1 MEHSQSPTGLGTA
14 LVTPFHADG
23 SLDLAALQ
31 ALVHWQI
38 ESGVQLL
45 VPCGSTGEA
54 STLSQDETHTVVRTV
69 VEAAQGRVPVFAG
82 CTHNATAEAVRRATS
97 LAAID
102 GLTGILSAN
111 PYYSK
116 PNQRGQ
122 YLHFRAIA
130 EAIGKPLLLYNI
142 PGRTAANLMPETVLR
157 LAEIPDIVG
166 VKESS
171 GNLQQIG
178 EIIAHA
184 PAHFSVLAG
193 DDALALPVIAAGGAG
208 LVSVLSNVL
217 PVETARMI
225 RAAVSG
231 DLPTAEALE
240 SKLRELTSTLFSEP
254 NPAPVKAALQLL
266 TSISSDALRLPMVQV
281 EDATRERLRTLLAA
295 ATQPAK
301 GTI

>member
-1 MEHSQSPTGLGTA
+1 MEPSQSPSGLGTA
-14 LVTPFHADG
+14 LLTPFHADG
-23 SLDLAALQ
+23 SLDLAALN

-38 ESGVQLL
+38 QSGIELL

-54 STLSQDETHTVVRTV
+54 STLSEDETHTVVRTV

-82 CTHNATAEAVRRATS
+82 CTHNSTAEAVRRAMR

-102 GLTGILSAN
+102 GLTGILTAN

-142 PGRTAANLMPETVLR
+142 PGRTATNLLPETVLR
-157 LAEIPDIVG
+157 LAEIPNIVG

-171 GNLQQIG
+171 GNLQQIA
-178 EIIAHA
+178 EIITHA

-208 LVSVLSNVL
+208 LVSVLSNAL

-225 RAAVSG
+225 RAALSG
-231 DLPTAEALE
+231 DKQTAASME
-240 SKLRELTSTLFSEP
+240 SRLRELTAALFSEP
-254 NPAPVKAALQLL
+254 NPAPIKAALQLL
-266 TSISSDALRLPMVQV
+266 GRITSDALRLPMVPV

-295 ATQPAK
+295 AT
-301 GTI
+301 